1 MASRSLK
8 EKKRNGY
15 SCSLFV
21 QLPPDYIKCGVCWNV
36 LRDPQ
41 LTECCGRN
49 VCKSCIVEGGPCPL
63 AECGTPHV
71 KASFNR
77 KCRNDIDDR
86 MVYCSSKNNGCQWVD
101 KMEKLERHLEEGGFV
116 EEACRYCRASV
127 QRQSIKRHEAICKQY
142 PIKCKCGKTYE
153 RQHQSLHLKSCIYT
167 SVKCPFNIV
176 GCTREVLNKDLRQ
189 HLNDCLPDHY
199 TLVAKLS
206 QDMQAKVEATK
217 CLIQQEYEDKISQ
230 LDSEIDGLSVAI
242 FAARE
247 KVATLKGALRKG
259 EEEMGNLQRAQDTT
273 KYHFAAQ
280 IGVGEGEIRT
290 LKESMDRLHFDSKVN
305 LYGQPLPRPHPIVS
319 RSTQP
324 TTDLLVPPLAFTIF
338 DFPDK
343 KKHDAVIF
351 TPPFLTH
358 NRGYKMCLKIYC
370 NGDDRG
376 KGKWL
381 SIYAYVL
388 RGEYDDYLLWPF
400 CGSITIEVRNLLRN
414 PRYNNVKTITFAPR
428 PDSCGVRV
436 QGEEYFAPNCLGY
449 LNFMYLSVLF
459 PSYNRVTYFQYIQNG
474 CLKIDVSK
482 IKLDQ

>member
-8 EKKRNGY
+8 ERGDGY

-63 AECGTPHV
+63 AECGRPHV

-86 MVYCSSKNNGCQWVD
+86 RVYCSSKNNGCPWVD
-101 KMEKLERHLEEGGFV
+101 RLEKLEVHLEQCGFV
-116 EEACRYCRASV
+116 EEACRYCKANV
-127 QRQSIKRHEAICKQY
+127 QRQNVERHETICKQY
-142 PIKCKCGKTYE
+142 PIKCKCGMTYE
-153 RQHQSLHLKSCIYT
+153 RQHQSRHLKVCMYM

-176 GCTREVLNKDLRQ
+176 GCTSEVLNKDLQQ
-189 HLNDCLPDHY
+189 HLSDCLPNHY
-199 TLVAKLS
+199 ALVAKLS
-206 QDMQAKVEATK
+206 QDIQAKVQAPK
-217 CLIQQEYEDKISQ
+217 YFAQQEHDDKVAQ
-230 LDSEIDGLSVAI
+230 LDSEIDELSAAI
-242 FAARE
+242 FVARE
-247 KVATLKGALRKG
+247 RIAALQEALRKG
-259 EEEMGNLQRAQDTT
+259 KEEMGNLQRAEDTT

-280 IGVGEGEIRT
+280 IEVGDGETQT
-290 LKESMDRLHFDSKVN
+290 LKEGMDRLHFDSKVK

-319 RSTQP
+319 HSTLP

-343 KKHDAVIF
+343 RKYDAVIF
-351 TPPFLTH
+351 SPPFLTH
-358 NRGYKMCLKIYC
+358 NRGYTMCLKIHC
-370 NGDDRG
+370 NGYDRG

-381 SIYAYVL
+381 SIYAYIL

-400 CGSITIEVRNLLRN
+400 CGSITVEVRNLFRNN
-414 PRYNNVKTITFAPR
+414 PRHDHVKIITFAPH

-436 QGEEYFAPNCLGY
+436 QGEEYIAPNCLGY
-449 LNFMYLSVLF
+449 WNFMYLSVLV
-459 PSYNRVTYFQYIQNG
+459 PNSHDQWYIQNE
-474 CLKIDVSK
+474 CLKIDVSNVTLA
-482 IKLDQ
+482 LD